1 MSPSNKGIHRRSPNT
16 SWLET
21 LVQGACAC
29 KRLACEQAL
38 RGALAARREEEEA
51 LSTTCLEFEYLRGKS
66 RCEMMISEDDI
77 SDDVITLGASFHM
90 FFNICLHSRSFPLLA
105 VWRKSDSS
113 VDGKPQGNWWRN
125 SNYRDVVASS
135 PSFSRLVTRAP
146 RRACSQ
152 ANWHE
157 KRF

>member
-1 MSPSNKGIHRRSPNT
+1 MVLNNKSRSLF
-16 SWLET
+16 LEFNWY
-21 LVQGACAC
+21 VARA
-29 KRLACEQAL
+29 REQAL
-38 RGALAARREEEEA
+38 LGALAAWREKEA
-51 LSTTCLEFEYLRGKS
+51 ELATTSLKLEYLRQKS
-66 RCEMMISEDDI
+66 RCEMLIGENYI

-90 FFNICLHSRSFPLLA
+90 FFNICWHSRSFPLLA

>member
-1 MSPSNKGIHRRSPNT
+1 MVLNNKSRSLF
-16 SWLET
+16 LEFNWY
-21 LVQGACAC
+21 VACAH
-29 KRLACEQAL
+29 EQAL
-38 RGALAARREEEEA
+38 LGALAAGREKEGELA
-51 LSTTCLEFEYLRGKS
+51 TTSLKLEYLRQKS
-66 RCEMMISEDDI
+66 RCKMLIGEDYI

-105 VWRKSDSS
+105 VWWKSDSS
-113 VDGKPQGNWWRN
+113 VDGKPQGNWRRN
-125 SNYRDVVASS
+125 SNYRDVVAST
-135 PSFSRLVTRAP
+135 PSFSRFAARAP